1 MFGNPTVRAPHLFP
15 GRSILGPVPVAL
27 AVVLALLTSG
37 TAGASSCGSHV
48 KSKNERQRPATG
60 CQPGKD
66 CPPRP
71 VAPCRG
77 PECSRGND
85 QPLVPPS
92 APSPTTERDG
102 VLAIVASSSPSESR
116 RLRSNER
123 SIHAIHH

>member
-1 MFGNPTVRAPHLFP
+1 MFGNRIVRALQLFS

-27 AVVLALLTSG
+27 AVVLALLTSDN
-37 TAGASSCGSHV
+37 ACASSCGSHV
-48 KSKNERQRPATG
+48 KLKNEPPKPLTG

-71 VAPCRG
+71 VTPCRG

-92 APSPTTERDG
+92 APSPATE
-102 VLAIVASSSPSESR
+102 
-116 RLRSNER
+116 
-123 SIHAIHH
+123 